1 MDVVTKFIY
10 GDLNKNIE
18 VQKEKPRYGNNIVIT
33 GAGSYYGWAT
43 ICQLAYKLPG
53 CHIFVISKDF
63 IYENAIAKIYELF
76 GTIIEIVDDYYNIED
91 PDIFIDLDSS
101 LSTPISRSIIVT
113 NFNSNYTLSKSN
125 YPITLLKTPLILGN
139 WNVITLLDS
148 KLKIRNEN
156 FITNIFQNLLYSNVI
171 VEDKRIPI
179 ISLEDFT
186 RTIVKLCRKEKPP
199 SFEQFEVFERYITI
213 SQLYNYCFNE
223 LENYSFPYDFTI
235 EKKIKPKKKKINK
248 RSFIELIDKHRCG
261 IETLIKYSCLEA
273 IMETPLSD
281 YKKFIIQR
289 YPSNIKDYFFEE
301 KQRSKFISKDTKVM
315 SIGSC
320 FAENIAKYLKK
331 QQYNYLVTE
340 ENSGSFSAN
349 WGIVFNSSSIR
360 QIFEYSFGLFTP
372 IVRWWD
378 RGKNVQDPFRRN
390 VLYNKGNEDIEIQKH
405 IKASRKAIVNADVI
419 IITLGLVE
427 VWRDKRDHA
436 TYWRVPP
443 MHLYD
448 KDIHEFYVMTY
459 EDVYNDLMKIKEILD
474 SKNPTCNLI
483 VTVSPVPFQAT
494 YREDVDVVTAN
505 VYSKAISS
513 LAAIDFCTKNNI
525 IYFPSFEFVR
535 YGFDNPYI
543 DDGRH
548 INKKVINTMMKFF
561 EKLYCKKEN
570 K

>member
-125 YPITLLKTPLILGN
+125 HPITLLKTPLILGN

-199 SFEQFEVFERYITI
+199 SFEQFEVFERFLLLLQLI
-213 SQLYNYCFNE
+213 SVL
-223 LENYSFPYDFTI
+223 
-235 EKKIKPKKKKINK
+235 KII
-248 RSFIELIDKHRCG
+248 
-261 IETLIKYSCLEA
+261 
-273 IMETPLSD
+273 
-281 YKKFIIQR
+281 
-289 YPSNIKDYFFEE
+289 
-301 KQRSKFISKDTKVM
+301 
-315 SIGSC
+315 
-320 FAENIAKYLKK
+320 
-331 QQYNYLVTE
+331 
-340 ENSGSFSAN
+340 
-349 WGIVFNSSSIR
+349 
-360 QIFEYSFGLFTP
+360 
-372 IVRWWD
+372 
-378 RGKNVQDPFRRN
+378 
-390 VLYNKGNEDIEIQKH
+390 
-405 IKASRKAIVNADVI
+405 
-419 IITLGLVE
+419 
-427 VWRDKRDHA
+427 
-436 TYWRVPP
+436 
-443 MHLYD
+443 
-448 KDIHEFYVMTY
+448 
-459 EDVYNDLMKIKEILD
+459 
-474 SKNPTCNLI
+474 
-483 VTVSPVPFQAT
+483 
-494 YREDVDVVTAN
+494 
-505 VYSKAISS
+505 
-513 LAAIDFCTKNNI
+513 
-525 IYFPSFEFVR
+525 
-535 YGFDNPYI
+535 
-543 DDGRH
+543 
-548 INKKVINTMMKFF
+548 
-561 EKLYCKKEN
+561 
-570 K
+570 